1 MLKAAVLLSFIGS
14 ASVCLSAFA
23 AAPEDPPPVGPL
35 EISLSSGDVVQG
47 YTQKSVNLTKAF
59 VDRSVFPWH
68 QIRQCSRWMPPD
80 FTAFHQYMSK
90 DGSPING
97 RACPWITN
105 MNDASSNIALA
116 FDYATS
122 EDCLNLNVFTPV
134 SEPTEPL
141 PVVIW
146 LHGGS
151 NGVTGP
157 ACLTNTAA
165 APSHTSPMIP
175 TLSHSGRSLSH
186 TLPHPHPQSLG
197 ARRPTAPSSG
207 SSTAW
212 RTA

>member
-14 ASVCLSAFA
+14 ASAFA
-23 AAPEDPPPVGPL
+23 SAPEHPPHGPL
-35 EISLSSGDVVQG
+35 KITLSSGDVVRGHNQD
-47 YTQKSVNLTKAF
+47 SAF
-59 VDRSVFPWH
+59 VRSFRG
-68 QIRQCSRWMPPD
+68 IKFGNASRWMPPEP
-80 FTAFHQYMSK
+80 AFHQYMSM
-90 DGSPING
+90 DGIPING
-97 RACPWITN
+97 PACPWITN
-105 MNDASSNIALA
+105 MNNESFDYPFNKTNMALA

-165 APSHTSPMIP
+165 APSHT
-175 TLSHSGRSLSH
+175 
-186 TLPHPHPQSLG
+186 LPHPHPQSLG

-207 SSTAW
+207 SSTA
-212 RTA
+212 

>member
-14 ASVCLSAFA
+14 ASAFA
-23 AAPEDPPPVGPL
+23 SAPNDPPQGPL
-35 EISLSSGDVVQG
+35 NITLSSGDVVQG
-47 YTQKSVNLTKAF
+47 HIQKSKAFIQKSKAF
-59 VDRSVFPWH
+59 VRSFRG
-68 QIRQCSRWMPPD
+68 IKFGEAARWMPPN
-80 FTAFHQYMSK
+80 FTAFHQYMSM
-90 DGSPING
+90 DGMPING
-97 RACPWITN
+97 PACPWITN
-105 MNDASSNIALA
+105 MNNESFDYPFNKTNIALA

-134 SEPTEPL
+134 SKPKEPL

-165 APSHTSPMIP
+165 APSHT
-175 TLSHSGRSLSH
+175 
-186 TLPHPHPQSLG
+186 LPHPHPQSLG

>member
-1 MLKAAVLLSFIGS
+1 MLLSFMMLLSFIGS
-14 ASVCLSAFA
+14 ASAFA
-23 AAPEDPPPVGPL
+23 ASPEDPPPVGPL

-59 VDRSVFPWH
+59 VRSFRG
-68 QIRQCSRWMPPD
+68 IKFGSASRWMPPN

-97 RACPWITN
+97 PACPWITN

-134 SEPTEPL
+134 SKPKEPL

-165 APSHTSPMIP
+165 APSHTLSSPSP
-175 TLSHSGRSLSH
+175 PSVTAAAPSH